1 VDFTKLKEMRKAKGL
16 TQAQA
21 AISCG
26 VSLMAYRLWEMGV
39 GKPNRENYDKLL
51 ALFEVLPSVEK

>member
-1 VDFTKLKEMRKAKGL
+1 MDLTKLKEIRKQKGL
-16 TQAQA
+16 TQVQVANK
-21 AISCG
+21 CE

-51 ALFEVLPSVEK
+51 RALNILPFAEE

>member
-1 VDFTKLKEMRKAKGL
+1 MDLTKLKKMRKEKGL
-16 TQAQA
+16 TQVQLANK
-21 AISCG
+21 CG

-51 ALFEVLPSVEK
+51 RALILPFAEE